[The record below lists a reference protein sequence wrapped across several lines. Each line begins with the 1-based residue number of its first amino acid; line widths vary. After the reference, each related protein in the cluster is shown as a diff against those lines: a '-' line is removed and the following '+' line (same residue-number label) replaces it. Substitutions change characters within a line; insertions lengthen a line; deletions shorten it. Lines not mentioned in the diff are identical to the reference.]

1 MFMNEEYY
9 YVAAL
14 KFLSYF
20 YGILATPAEVI
31 GHYYCFLVDNLD
43 NSVICQ
49 IMLEL
54 KLLSEKDLIH
64 CAKMY
69 SDHQQ
74 NMYLLD
80 RLLVTSTASIN
91 DFCRK
96 LQNTNNQ
103 EVGCMLVTGKN

>member
-1 MFMNEEYY
+1 M
-9 YVAAL
+9 
-14 KFLSYF
+14 
-20 YGILATPAEVI
+20 I

-43 NSVICQ
+43 SSVVCQ

-74 NMYLLD
+74 NTYLLEW
-80 RLLVTSTASIN
+80 LLVKGTASI
-91 DFCRK
+91 DEFCRK
-96 LQNTNNQ
+96 LKNTKNQQ
-103 EVGCMLVTGKN
+103 EVGSMLVAGKN